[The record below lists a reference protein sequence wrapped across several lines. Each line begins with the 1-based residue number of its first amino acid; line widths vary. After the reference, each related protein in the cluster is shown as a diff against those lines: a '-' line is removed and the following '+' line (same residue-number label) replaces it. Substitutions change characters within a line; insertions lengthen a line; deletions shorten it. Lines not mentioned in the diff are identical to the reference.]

1 MSAPELQLDALE
13 ISDGL
18 SVEDMRRIFGMLPKP
33 IDSADRRLEAWAQ
46 TCPGASNMIRV
57 DDVAYSWDTR
67 PRRQKNGAVI
77 GRVYAQAR
85 GEITRDIGAYK
96 IAAGGAVL
104 WIPAALRGILPGT
117 EGATVSPIDSA
128 QDDE

>member
-1 MSAPELQLDALE
+1 MNAPELQLE

-18 SVEDMRRIFGMLPKP
+18 TVEDMRRIFDTLPKP
-33 IDSADRRLEAWAQ
+33 IDSADRRLEAWAHA
-46 TCPGASNMIRV
+46 CPSASNVIRV
-57 DDVAYSWDTR
+57 DDVSYSWDTK

-77 GRVYAQAR
+77 GRVYAQGR

-96 IAAGGAVL
+96 IDAGGAVL

-117 EGATVSPIDSA
+117 EGAAVGPNDSA